1 MSDYFDIRLALFFG
15 RASLALPPR
24 QPVGADGKVRG
35 GPAMPELANG
45 ARPPPLLGHA
55 PDRLPRSTDQGG

>member
-24 QPVGADGKVRG
+24 QPVGADGKVRA
-35 GPAMPELANG
+35 GPAMPALANG
-45 ARPPPLLGHA
+45 ARPPPLPGHA
-55 PDRLPRSTDQGG
+55 PDSSPRTDQGG